1 MKTALEKIN
10 EIASKEVSPWLEK
23 ALERKRNRGWA
34 DRSFKI
40 AVKILLEISRQ
51 KPLNGMT
58 QKMLAEEMGVTPQYI
73 NKVVKGKENL
83 TLETISKIEQV
94 LGIILFEVP
103 STETSVIIH
112 VNQGNTYRTVSS
124 KDATYLAKYEVEYS
138 NEYLSESICNYG

>member
-1 MKTALEKIN
+1 MKPALETIN

>member
-1 MKTALEKIN
+1 MTQHSSAAEKIQNLFNKNIDTALIKSIVDT
-10 EIASKEVSPWLEK
+10 IRPPR
-23 ALERKRNRGWA
+23 RK
-34 DRSFKI
+34 
-40 AVKILLEISRQ
+40 
-51 KPLNGMT
+51 
-58 QKMLAEEMGVTPQYI
+58 KMLAEEMGVTPQYI